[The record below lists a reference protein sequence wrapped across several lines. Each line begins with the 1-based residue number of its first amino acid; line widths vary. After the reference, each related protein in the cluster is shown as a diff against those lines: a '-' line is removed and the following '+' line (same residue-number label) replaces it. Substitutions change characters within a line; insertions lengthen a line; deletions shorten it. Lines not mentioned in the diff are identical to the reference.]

1 MAWRTTI
8 FFLNITKENK
18 QTNEQKEKFYDK
30 PETFPTRFGLVTSH
44 NKIHC
49 LCLRTQAQS
58 RYLCIIES
66 SSDQFPTLIFK
77 FWLHGQLRE
86 NSSILLKFPMLE
98 AGCLIFSWANFLSY
112 NCIKVRFSFLSL
124 TIEYTFWSK

>member
-1 MAWRTTI
+1 MYHMNSS
-8 FFLNITKENK
+8 FFSKINGLKNLNITKENK

-58 RYLCIIES
+58 RYLC
-66 SSDQFPTLIFK
+66 
-77 FWLHGQLRE
+77 
-86 NSSILLKFPMLE
+86 M
-98 AGCLIFSWANFLSY
+98 
-112 NCIKVRFSFLSL
+112 
-124 TIEYTFWSK
+124 